1 MVTSEDLMHIFI
13 FMILKLDNQ
22 LLKKYMTYSR
32 KSLIEIVLFL
42 LSLSIFSYFFFK
54 GLYTFFDMCQE
65 FPPTPKVPLSGE
77 FCRKGNAYLLR
88 DWQ

>member
-1 MVTSEDLMHIFI
+1 MHIFI

-42 LSLSIFSYFFFK
+42 FSLSISYFFFLKDSTLSLTCAKSFPQPPKYLYLVNSAGK
-54 GLYTFFDMCQE
+54 GMHIF
-65 FPPTPKVPLSGE
+65 
-77 FCRKGNAYLLR
+77 
-88 DWQ
+88 

>member
-32 KSLIEIVLFL
+32 KSLIEVVLFL
-42 LSLSIFSYFFFK
+42 FSLSISYFFFK

-65 FPPTPKVPLSGE
+65 FPPTPK
-77 FCRKGNAYLLR
+77 YLYLVNSAGKEMHIF
-88 DWQ
+88 